1 MSDESS
7 AAIAATRR
15 DWKTEHLEMYMS
27 SDGVEGLL
35 DVDDA
40 GGAQQVAAVRLDAG
54 EDEEDEVGDEG
65 EGPHGEDGLAGLDA
79 PAIIEKLDTMPVTD
93 RPDDLIAS
101 VQPSELVLTSNDQT
115 SLHLT

>member
-1 MSDESS
+1 MNTTHQFPRRAAVPLLAAGALTLAGCSS
-7 AAIAATRR
+7 ETSENAATA
-15 DWKTEHLEMYMS
+15 TPAAALESY
-27 SDGVEGLL
+27 
-35 DVDDA
+35 
-40 GGAQQVAAVRLDAG
+40 
-54 EDEEDEVGDEG
+54 
-65 EGPHGEDGLAGLDA
+65 GLAGLDA